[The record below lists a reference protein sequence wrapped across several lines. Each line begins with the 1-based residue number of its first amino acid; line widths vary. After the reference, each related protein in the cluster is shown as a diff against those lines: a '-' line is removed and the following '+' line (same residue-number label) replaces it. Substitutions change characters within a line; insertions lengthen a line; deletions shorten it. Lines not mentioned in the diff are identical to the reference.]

1 MEWRN
6 DRIFDFALFVPML
19 FSLAIIPTLNPFEAH
34 AASSFGIDYRH
45 LTTVSPG
52 GTPNTTTT
60 IAVGAGA
67 TGTFIV
73 NPYTSGSTATGTPTT
88 TSMSGYGWRT
98 VTVIGSSVPAG
109 TWSFTVTTQSSLTS
123 LLGNGKVKVYAYAA
137 DTLGSNL
144 SFIGS
149 ATGTSNVFSA
159 LTAQTETISFSTAVV
174 DVTNKVI
181 VVEYWLD
188 VTTGP
193 LVATT
198 VTFQAASSTQTVVLP
213 SSSDTFYLGN
223 PSLFSVGE
231 TESAPVTDTISR
243 SVASTRAPL
252 DSAITSDSIPSRA
265 LITSRATI
273 EASGAVATDSVSKFT
288 GFMRQTSESSGATI
302 SDSTSRIAAYA
313 RQTTEDSDAI
323 LTDEISR
330 NVASLRLV
338 SEISSAAV
346 TDSVAQAASYVR
358 QVSDTAGAAASD
370 SVSNLMGYARQVS
383 ESSGALVT
391 DSISRD
397 AVFARGVLEISASV
411 SDWIDAILNALS
423 PPPDDED
430 EKPRNP
436 NGGREITT
444 NLTFDPSYFEANP
457 LDRVVF
463 INVVILNSEG
473 AQFPS
478 TPIQKEVKI
487 VCRLFNQQT
496 MAQEYVLVIQI
507 VDGQDA
513 AQHIAL
519 LTGSLEKGQIME
531 LSHNWTAHE
540 ASNYGV
546 QIMVLDKV
554 EDSPI
559 ILSEKISRKLV
570 VIEPINWRT

>member
-1 MEWRN
+1 MKWRSI
-6 DRIFDFALFVPML
+6 RILDFALFVPML
-19 FSLAIIPTLNPFEAH
+19 FSLATIPTLNPFEAH

-60 IAVGAGA
+60 VAVGAGA

-73 NPYTSGSTATGTPTT
+73 NPDTSGSTATGTPTT
-88 TSMSGYGWRT
+88 TSVSGYGWRT
-98 VTVIGSSVPAG
+98 VSVIGSSVPAG
-109 TWSFTVTTQSSLTS
+109 TWSFTVTTQSSLAS
-123 LLGNGKVKVYAYAA
+123 LLGNGKVKVYVYAA

-159 LTAQTETISFSTAVV
+159 LTTQTETISFSAALV
-174 DVTNKVI
+174 DLTNRVI
-181 VVEYWLD
+181 VVEYWID

-193 LVATT
+193 LLATT
-198 VTFQAASSTQTVVLP
+198 VTFQAASSTQTMVLP
-213 SSSDTFYLGN
+213 SSLGTFYLGN

-243 SVASTRAPL
+243 SVASSRAAL

-265 LITSRATI
+265 LITSRSTI
-273 EASGAVATDSVSKFT
+273 EASGAAATDSVST
-288 GFMRQTSESSGATI
+288 
-302 SDSTSRIAAYA
+302 
-313 RQTTEDSDAI
+313 
-323 LTDEISR
+323 
-330 NVASLRLV
+330 
-338 SEISSAAV
+338 
-346 TDSVAQAASYVR
+346 
-358 QVSDTAGAAASD
+358 
-370 SVSNLMGYARQVS
+370 LMGYARQVS
-383 ESSGALVT
+383 EGSGALVT
-391 DSISRD
+391 DSISRA

-411 SDWIDAILNALS
+411 SDLLDAILNALS
-423 PPPDDED
+423 PLPADED

-457 LDRVVF
+457 LDRVVC
-463 INVVILNSEG
+463 INVLILNSDG
-473 AQFPS
+473 AQFAS

-487 VCRLFNQQT
+487 VCRLLNQQT
-496 MAQEYVLVIQI
+496 MAQEYVFVIQI

-513 AQHIAL
+513 AQHLAL
-519 LTGSLEKGQIME
+519 LRGSLEKGQIVE

-559 ILSEKISRKLV
+559 LLSEKISRKLV
-570 VIEPINWRT
+570 VIEPISWRR